1 LRVDPASHTDG
12 RTAHDAPL
20 EGRCAVPVTC
30 FSVKRPRDVRHHAP
44 ARELV
49 PAQLVERCRAGDEVA
64 WKELVEAT
72 HREVYSLCFR
82 ILRNPDDAAEATQ
95 DAYLKAWRGLKSF
108 RGDAQFTTWLYRVA
122 ANAAITR
129 HRSRARR
136 WDHETKAE
144 LEVLQRIPAST
155 SIEETAGAR
164 IELET
169 VERGLAQL
177 SEAHRSAI
185 VLRDVY
191 GLTIAEMAKELGIS
205 EVAAKVRL
213 HRARKR
219 LRDMVYEQPDMET
232 SA

>member
-1 LRVDPASHTDG
+1 M
-12 RTAHDAPL
+12 
-20 EGRCAVPVTC
+20 
-30 FSVKRPRDVRHHAP
+30 KRPTDVRHHAP

-49 PAQLVERCRAGDEVA
+49 SSQLIERCRAGDEVA

-95 DAYLKAWRGLKSF
+95 DAFLKAWRGLKGF

-122 ANAAITR
+122 ANAAISR
-129 HRSRARR
+129 QRSRARR

-144 LEVLQRIPAST
+144 PEVLQRIPATES
-155 SIEETAGAR
+155 SEEAASAR
-164 IELET
+164 IELEK

-177 SEAHRSAI
+177 SEAYRSAI

-191 GLTIAEMAKELGIS
+191 GLTIDEMAKHLGIS
-205 EVAAKVRL
+205 DVAAKVRL

-219 LRDMVYEQPDMET
+219 LRDLVFEQPDVET

>member
-1 LRVDPASHTDG
+1 
-12 RTAHDAPL
+12 
-20 EGRCAVPVTC
+20 
-30 FSVKRPRDVRHHAP
+30 VKRPTDVRHHAP

-49 PAQLVERCRAGDEVA
+49 SSQLIERCRAGDEVA

-95 DAYLKAWRGLKSF
+95 DCFVKAWRGLKSF

-122 ANAAITR
+122 ANAAISR
-129 HRSRARR
+129 QRSRARR

-144 LEVLQRIPAST
+144 PEVLQRIPATES
-155 SIEETAGAR
+155 SEEAASAR
-164 IELET
+164 IELEK

-177 SEAHRSAI
+177 SEAYRSAI

-191 GLTIAEMAKELGIS
+191 GLTIDEMAKHLGIS
-205 EVAAKVRL
+205 DVAAKVRL

-219 LRDMVYEQPDMET
+219 LRDLVFEQPDVET

>member
-1 LRVDPASHTDG
+1 
-12 RTAHDAPL
+12 
-20 EGRCAVPVTC
+20 
-30 FSVKRPRDVRHHAP
+30 VKRPTDVRHHASV
-44 ARELV
+44 RELI
-49 PAQLVERCRAGDEVA
+49 PAHVIERCRAGDEVA

-95 DAYLKAWRGLKSF
+95 DAFLKAWRGLKSF

-122 ANAAITR
+122 ANAAISR
-129 HRSRARR
+129 QRSRARR

-144 LEVLQRIPAST
+144 PDVLQRIPATT
-155 SIEETAGAR
+155 SIEEVAGAR
-164 IELET
+164 IELEN

-177 SEAHRSAI
+177 SETYRSAI

-191 GLTIAEMAKELGIS
+191 GLTIDEMAKELGIS
-205 EVAAKVRL
+205 DVAAKVRL

-219 LRDMVYEQPDMET
+219 LRDLVYEQPDLET
-232 SA
+232 PA

>member
-1 LRVDPASHTDG
+1 
-12 RTAHDAPL
+12 
-20 EGRCAVPVTC
+20 
-30 FSVKRPRDVRHHAP
+30 VKRQTDVRHHAP

-49 PAQLVERCRAGDEVA
+49 PAHVIERCRAGDEVA

-95 DAYLKAWRGLKSF
+95 DAFLKAWRGLKSF

-122 ANAAITR
+122 TNAAISR

-136 WDHETKAE
+136 WDHETKSE
-144 LEVLQRIPAST
+144 PEVLESIPAST
-155 SIEETAGAR
+155 SIEDAAGAR
-164 IELET
+164 LDLDT
-169 VERGLAQL
+169 VERALASL
-177 SEAHRSAI
+177 PETHRAAI

-191 GLTIAEMAKELGIS
+191 GLTIEEMAHELGVS
-205 EVAAKVRL
+205 NVAAKVRL

-219 LRDMVYEQPDMET
+219 LRDLVYEQPDLET
-232 SA
+232 HA

>member
-1 LRVDPASHTDG
+1 
-12 RTAHDAPL
+12 
-20 EGRCAVPVTC
+20 
-30 FSVKRPRDVRHHAP
+30 VKRPTDVRHHAP

-49 PAQLVERCRAGDEVA
+49 PAHVIERCRAGDEAA

-95 DAYLKAWRGLKSF
+95 DAFLKAWRGLKNF

-122 ANAAITR
+122 ANAAISR

-136 WDHETKAE
+136 WDRETRAE
-144 LEVLQRIPAST
+144 PEVLEGIPAVN
-155 SIEETAGAR
+155 SIEDAAGAR
-164 IELET
+164 LELET
-169 VERGLAQL
+169 VERGLATL
-177 SEAHRSAI
+177 PEMYRSAI

-191 GLTIAEMAKELGIS
+191 GLTIDEMAQQLGVS
-205 EVAAKVRL
+205 SVTAKVRL

-219 LRDMVYEQPDMET
+219 LRDLVYEQPDLET
-232 SA
+232 LV